1 LAPRG
6 VGGETMFN
14 PTQLVIDTFVE
25 QMKAAYVR
33 TYGLLEPEYPNVIAF
48 VGRIALENIANSDAP
63 YHDVNHTILVTEVG
77 QEILKGRHISQGG
90 VGPRDWL
97 HFVISL
103 LCHDIG
109 YVRGVCFGD
118 RDGTYVTDAD
128 GKTVTLPP
136 GATDASLTPY
146 HVTRSQIFVRERF
159 GKVGMLD
166 CDVIARNIEHTRFP
180 VPGDGDHA
188 STIDYPGL
196 VRASDLIGQ
205 LADINYRRKVPALF
219 TEFQETGTNARLGYA
234 TPADL
239 RHAYPTF
246 FWKAVT
252 PFIQDGLR
260 YLRVT
265 QEGKQWMA
273 NLYAHVFA
281 EEHHGALGD
290 DRVM

>member
-1 LAPRG
+1 
-6 VGGETMFN
+6 MFN

-118 RDGTYVTDAD
+118 RDGTF
-128 GKTVTLPP
+128 
-136 GATDASLTPY
+136 
-146 HVTRSQIFVRERF
+146 HNF
-159 GKVGMLD
+159 GSRGFIIKV
-166 CDVIARNIEHTRFP
+166 FP
-180 VPGDGDHA
+180 V
-188 STIDYPGL
+188 
-196 VRASDLIGQ
+196 RAGQ
-205 LADINYRRKVPALF
+205 HIQTKLF
-219 TEFQETGTNARLGYA
+219 ETGGWWGKEDKIPGRLYF
-234 TPADL
+234 DL
-239 RHAYPTF
+239 DQ
-246 FWKAVT
+246 KS
-252 PFIQDGLR
+252 
-260 YLRVT
+260 
-265 QEGKQWMA
+265 EGFSIDLPQKQ
-273 NLYAHVFA
+273 
-281 EEHHGALGD
+281 
-290 DRVM
+290 